1 MDSSLILSN
10 ILNPPVL
17 FFFIGLMAVFLKSD
31 LDIPH
36 PLPKLFSLYL
46 LFAIGFKGVHEI
58 HESGINSEIAITLL
72 TAIFLAAVVP
82 IYSFFILRIKLDV
95 YNAAAI
101 AATYGSISAVTF
113 VTASSFLTNKSLPL
127 PMEDIWWQL

>member
-10 ILNPPVL
+10 ISNPPVL
-17 FFFIGLMAVFLKSD
+17 FFCIGMTAVFLKSD

-46 LFAIGFKGVHEI
+46 LFAIGFRGHEI

-72 TAIFLAAVVP
+72 AAILLAAVVP
-82 IYSFFILRIKLDV
+82 IYFFFILRIKFRCLQC
-95 YNAAAI
+95 
-101 AATYGSISAVTF
+101 
-113 VTASSFLTNKSLPL
+113 SSDRSYLWLHY
-127 PMEDIWWQL
+127 EDRNYS